1 MLWMSRASLSRLS
14 QGLSAGCTC
23 AGTANEA
30 LTNPVFKRTRP
41 AEDAKGKAPAAQP
54 EPELDEDDLLN
65 LKRRMLDLL
74 WPAETAL
81 DALRR
86 LGGQQGAGSAS
97 RDDALPWKKTLKRG
111 GLRRHEGVV
120 TA

>member
-1 MLWMSRASLSRLS
+1 MSRANPPRLS
-14 QGLSAGCTC
+14 QGLTAVCTC

-30 LTNPVFKRTRP
+30 LTNPVFRRTRP
-41 AEDAKGKAPAAQP
+41 AEDARGKAPAAQP

-97 RDDALPWKKTLKRG
+97 RDDVVPWKKTLKRG
-111 GLRRHEGVV
+111 GLRRHEGVA

>member
-1 MLWMSRASLSRLS
+1 MLWMSRASHLLLS
-14 QGLSAGCTC
+14 QGPSAACTC

-30 LTNPVFKRTRP
+30 LTNPVFKRPRH
-41 AEDAKGKAPAAQP
+41 AEDAKGKALAAQP
-54 EPELDEDDLLN
+54 EPELDDDDLLN

-86 LGGQQGAGSAS
+86 LGGQQGAGRAS

-111 GLRRHEGVV
+111 GLRRHAGVV
-120 TA
+120 SA

>member
-1 MLWMSRASLSRLS
+1 MSRASLPRLS
-14 QGLSAGCTC
+14 QGPSAACTC

-30 LTNPVFKRTRP
+30 LTNPVFKPARH

-86 LGGQQGAGSAS
+86 LGGQQGAGSAF
-97 RDDALPWKKTLKRG
+97 RADALPWKKALKRG
-111 GLRRHEGVV
+111 GLRRHEGIV